1 MLNKKIDRSQIYLDV
16 AKLHIDSI
24 KTGFLP
30 SLGVKFLALMY
41 RCIDEENFSTLIL
54 KYKDYKLI
62 GFVSGTLGTSSLFK
76 AILHHPIDLMLA
88 LIPLIFNVKI
98 IKIIK
103 KMINIL
109 RHMSGSKRN
118 KYPKAEL
125 LTICVQRDYR
135 RQGIAI
141 DLYQKLSLYFK
152 SSSISEFIIIVGQSL
167 KANSFYRNQGADLVG
182 ELQVHQGINSN
193 IFIQKI

>member
-1 MLNKKIDRSQIYLDV
+1 MSNKKIDRSQIYLDV
-16 AKLHIDSI
+16 AKLHIDCL

-62 GFVSGTLGTSSLFK
+62 GFVSGTLGTSSLFR
-76 AILHHPIDLMLA
+76 AILHHPIDLILA
-88 LIPLIFNVKI
+88 LIPLIFN

-109 RHMSGSKRN
+109 RYMSGSERN

-125 LTICVQRDYR
+125 LTICVQQDYR
-135 RQGIAI
+135 QQGIAI
-141 DLYQKLSLYFK
+141 DLYQKLSLYFQ

-182 ELQVHQGINSN
+182 ELQVHQDVNSN

>member
-16 AKLHIDSI
+16 AKLHIDSV

-54 KYKDYKLI
+54 KYKGYKLV
-62 GFVSGTLGTSSLFK
+62 GFVAGTLGTSSLLR
-76 AILHHPIDLMLA
+76 AILHHPIDLTLA
-88 LIPLIFNVKI
+88 LIPLIFNLK
-98 IKIIK
+98 KIK
-103 KMINIL
+103 KMINIWS
-109 RHMSGSKRN
+109 HMSGSERN

-125 LTICVQRDYR
+125 LTICVQQDYR

-141 DLYQKLSLYFK
+141 DLYRKLSLYFQ

-167 KANSFYRNQGADLVG
+167 KANSFYINQGADLVG
-182 ELQVHQGINSN
+182 ELQVHQGVNSN

>member
-16 AKLHIDSI
+16 AKLHIDSV

-41 RCIDEENFSTLIL
+41 QCIDEENFSTLIL
-54 KYKDYKLI
+54 KYKDYKLV
-62 GFVSGTLGTSSLFK
+62 GFVAGTLGTSGLFR
-76 AILHHPIDLMLA
+76 AILHHPIDLIQA
-88 LIPLIFNVKI
+88 LIPLIFNV
-98 IKIIK
+98 KIIK

-109 RHMSGSKRN
+109 RHMSGSERN
-118 KYPKAEL
+118 RYPKAEL
-125 LTICVQRDYR
+125 LTICVQQDYR
-135 RQGIAI
+135 RQGITI
-141 DLYQKLSLYFK
+141 DLYQKLSLYFQ

-167 KANSFYRNQGADLVG
+167 KANSFYINQGADLVG
-182 ELQVHQGINSN
+182 ELQVHQGVNSN

>member
-54 KYKDYKLI
+54 KYKGYKLV
-62 GFVSGTLGTSSLFK
+62 GFVTGTLGTSSLLR
-76 AILHHPIDLMLA
+76 AILYHPIDLTLA
-88 LIPLIFNVKI
+88 LIPLIFNLK
-98 IKIIK
+98 KIK
-103 KMINIL
+103 KMINIWSHL
-109 RHMSGSKRN
+109 SGSERN

-125 LTICVQRDYR
+125 LTICVHQDYR

-141 DLYQKLSLYFK
+141 DLYRKLSLYFQ

-167 KANSFYRNQGADLVG
+167 KANSFYRNQGADLMG